1 MEELLRRHGG
11 NGAVSDDAKRQFRDG
26 LWDMVAPGPA
36 GTAARRVVGADRCF
50 QLRHVLLACLLQAT
64 AREACTPRD

>member
-1 MEELLRRHGG
+1 MEELLRLHGG

-36 GTAARRVVGADRCF
+36 GSAARRVVGADRCF
-50 QLRHVLLACLLQAT
+50 QLRCDLVSRLVERALGVA
-64 AREACTPRD
+64 